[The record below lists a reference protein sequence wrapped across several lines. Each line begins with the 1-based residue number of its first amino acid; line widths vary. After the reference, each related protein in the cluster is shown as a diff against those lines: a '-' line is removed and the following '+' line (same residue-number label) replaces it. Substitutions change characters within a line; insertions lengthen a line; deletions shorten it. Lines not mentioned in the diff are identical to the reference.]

1 MNNEL
6 KFYSSVKT
14 KKYENQKVF
23 IILSECKNKHFETE
37 NRKKQHKNVFLNIF
51 FMKILIYSII
61 FSIFGV
67 VNTNKTI
74 GGHHY
79 GKQKKS

>member
-23 IILSECKNKHFETE
+23 IILSECKI
-37 NRKKQHKNVFLNIF
+37 NI
-51 FMKILIYSII
+51 L
-61 FSIFGV
+61 
-67 VNTNKTI
+67 
-74 GGHHY
+74 
-79 GKQKKS
+79 KQKTERNNIKTFSEHIFYENPYIFDYFQYLWRCKH

>member
-14 KKYENQKVF
+14 KKYENQKSSLSF
-23 IILSECKNKHFETE
+23 RNAKINILKQKTERNNIKTFSEH
-37 NRKKQHKNVFLNIF
+37 I

-61 FSIFGV
+61 FQYLWRC
-67 VNTNKTI
+67 K
-74 GGHHY
+74 H
-79 GKQKKS
+79 